1 MPSEARTVAYLHDIL
16 ENSWAFGPLVGSNP
30 PVGQVLVVLVE
41 RPCRQIE
48 GAGDVGQHA
57 SLGASQQAHRLG
69 GEQDLSEEEGHGAPD
84 QRIDQPVGS
93 HLLITGDDG
102 QDRGGCGLRQDQRC
116 AHDRSRYRHSGQ
128 GRQEQRSG
136 GGAEDAE
143 SELAGE
149 DPDDLPCRSRS
160 VLPPRSPGGALRA
173 TTAAIGAKN
182 G

>member
-1 MPSEARTVAYLHDIL
+1 MMSAAALRTATTVAARAESGAASWTRWSDWRRRMVFNTLFCRPLTHPPIAGIL
-16 ENSWAFGPLVGSNP
+16 
-30 PVGQVLVVLVE
+30 GQL
-41 RPCRQIE
+41 
-48 GAGDVGQHA
+48 A
-57 SLGASQQAHRLG
+57 SLG
-69 GEQDLSEEEGHGAPD
+69 GEVADRRSQDLTLVS
-84 QRIDQPVGS
+84 
-93 HLLITGDDG
+93 L
-102 QDRGGCGLRQDQRC
+102 GL
-116 AHDRSRYRHSGQ
+116 
-128 GRQEQRSG
+128 GRG